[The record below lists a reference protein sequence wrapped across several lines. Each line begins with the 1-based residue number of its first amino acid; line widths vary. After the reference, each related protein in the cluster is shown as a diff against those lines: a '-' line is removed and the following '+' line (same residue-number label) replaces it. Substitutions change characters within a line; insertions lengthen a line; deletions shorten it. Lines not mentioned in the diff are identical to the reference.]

1 MSIPKSV
8 MQNMMKDGAKV
19 DMMFFILILIIS
31 RSKAKFLFFLLRL
44 FIYFNTLPTMN

>member
-19 DMMFFILILIIS
+19 DTDVVV
-31 RSKAKFLFFLLRL
+31 FLFCFLL
-44 FIYFNTLPTMN
+44 

>member
-19 DMMFFILILIIS
+19 DMMFFYFDLTVIIS
-31 RSKAKFLFFLLRL
+31 RSKAKFHFLFVKIVHIF
-44 FIYFNTLPTMN
+44 